1 MPVGK
6 TEEWENPRERFSEVL
21 KKYTSSEKKLKK
33 KKAETKETVVLQDLK
48 KNLEKET
55 EYHETILQNT
65 FQPEHASPRF
75 IKNKQ
80 REREVAE
87 KDNTD
92 DKIHHVEIHA
102 LNPKRRSRRE
112 LPSLATTEDDQVF
125 QEKSA
130 GGTRTEQT
138 DERAGKRRSKK
149 NKEAKKDTTGGYSE
163 DQLLQEYQQQIAE
176 TEEKSLIRGKTSE
189 RLSSSSH
196 EAHLN
201 NAVGKK
207 KKKKLKSLVTESDAS
222 ERDEVHELDD
232 KPSKA
237 RRKKQA
243 ATGESVSVAQEA
255 QGPVLDDSLVL
266 GVYIHRSDQLKT
278 DPLISHPMVKIHVV
292 DDLTGQYV
300 RKEDSHRPVS
310 SFYEQDNVDHI
321 LPIMTQPFDFK
332 KNKSVIPEWQEQIIF
347 NERFGH
353 FVQQGSEGPRV
364 MLFFEILD
372 FISMKEARAN
382 SDNMHEGG
390 GFKKI
395 AWAFLKLVGTNGVLN
410 IDSQVRLQ
418 LFCPP
423 ARAKR
428 QSNIIEVVDWW
439 RNYPR
444 KKYSSTLYV
453 TVKGIKLPEHVD
465 PSIRSMMA
473 LQEERGSTSYSEL
486 QNEVT
491 KRSLSQPLDNKPAVL
506 RWSRLPG
513 QVNMI
518 PNKHMLSFRGG
529 QMGCFT
535 VVFSHSGTLL
545 AAACADKDAFP
556 VVVYEIPSGKVLAA
570 FNGHL
575 KIVYNLCW
583 SSDDGTLLSASSDGT
598 VREWNVEKL
607 LLSSR
612 KILPHP
618 SFVYCAQ
625 YHPAAH
631 NLVVTG
637 GFDSLV
643 RVWKMDVDDV
653 NGLLLKEFDGH
664 SSYINTICF
673 DPDGSRMFSGD
684 NMGQILIWRTGVKK
698 HQQPCSQ
705 WRMEEVCFE
714 KSQNIFTLLGTDAT
728 ALLAPQNI
736 SELKG
741 ISINMLQL
749 HPNGRCL
756 LIHAKDSILRMM
768 DLRIRAVKKYIGAT
782 NYKERIYS
790 TFTPCGSFIFSGSE
804 DGMAYVW
811 NTETGDQVALYS
823 ELCFS
828 APLCG
833 LAFHPHE
840 NMVAFCAFAHSQP
853 IHVYL
858 YDRKASQLQVQNS
871 TACRSASVDTRSVSN
886 MPGTATLQETPADLD
901 QFIQAERLGRSV
913 RQQLDSLL
921 TGHQR
926 SSAVVHEPGRLGKNL
941 LPDSGSMRLPF
952 LSSHSALQLP
962 SSLSGQISSPT
973 AVSDRNDDLGSVPQH
988 PGSHF
993 KTPSNDFTSDAEPAQ
1008 QMVVSRHD
1016 YKACRSDELSL
1027 RPGDVIQVLYKD
1039 NDRWWFGR
1047 LDSGLQGYFP
1057 ASLVVEQN
1065 EGQPEW
1071 TSERTFS
1078 SRTRRQKSPDTHT
1091 TQDTTEAKV
1100 LAAVGSETDPEES
1113 DVRGKKKKKKKPHS
1127 TLTDTSGSTGARLTR
1142 RPLPKIPTQ
1151 DT

>member
-33 KKAETKETVVLQDLK
+33 KKAGTKETVALQDLK

-55 EYHETILQNT
+55 EYTETTLQNT

-75 IKNKQ
+75 IKNRQ

-92 DKIHHVEIHA
+92 GKIHHVEIHA
-102 LNPKRRSRRE
+102 QNPKRRSRRE
-112 LPSLATTEDDQVF
+112 LPSLATAEDDPVSR
-125 QEKSA
+125 EKSA
-130 GGTRTEQT
+130 DVTRT
-138 DERAGKRRSKK
+138 DDRAVKRRSKK
-149 NKEAKKDTTGGYSE
+149 SRESKAGTAAGYSE

-176 TEEKSLIRGKTSE
+176 TEEKSLISGKAGE

-196 EAHLN
+196 EVHLN
-201 NAVGKK
+201 NDVGKK
-207 KKKKLKSLVTESDAS
+207 KKKKLKSLVTESDAG
-222 ERDEVHELDD
+222 EGDDVHELEE
-232 KPSKA
+232 KTKSGKA

-243 ATGESVSVAQEA
+243 ATEESASVAQEA

-310 SFYEQDNVDHI
+310 SFYEQDTVGHI

-332 KNKSVIPEWQEQIIF
+332 KNKSVVPEWQEQIIF

-353 FVQQGSEGPRV
+353 FVQQGGEDPRV

-372 FISMKEARAN
+372 FVSMKEARAN
-382 SDNMHEGG
+382 YANTHEGG
-390 GFKKI
+390 GFKRI

-473 LQEERGSTSYSEL
+473 LQEERGSASYSEL

-491 KRSLSQPLDNKPAVL
+491 QRSSSQPLDNKPAVL

-513 QVNMI
+513 QVNTI

-607 LLSSR
+607 LLSSQ

-625 YHPAAH
+625 YHPAARS
-631 NLVVTG
+631 LVVTG

-673 DPDGSRMFSGD
+673 DSDGYRMFSGD
-684 NMGQILIWRTGVKK
+684 NTGQILIWRTSVKT

-705 WRMEEVCFE
+705 WRAEEVRYTRTDH
-714 KSQNIFTLLGTDAT
+714 SLVTLIMRSLF
-728 ALLAPQNI
+728 LAPQNV

-741 ISINMLQL
+741 MSINMLQL

-840 NMVAFCAFAHSQP
+840 NMVAFCAFGHSQP

-858 YDRKASQLQVQNS
+858 YDRKVSQLQNS
-871 TACRSASVDTRSVSN
+871 AACRSASVDSRTVSN

-926 SSAVVHEPGRLGKNL
+926 SAAGVHEPGRPGKVQV
-941 LPDSGSMRLPF
+941 PDSGPMRLPF
-952 LSSHSALQLP
+952 LSSHSTLQLSGSP
-962 SSLSGQISSPT
+962 SGQLSSPT
-973 AVSDRNDDLGSVPQH
+973 AASAGNDDLGSLPPH

-993 KTPSNDFTSDAEPAQ
+993 KAPSNDFATDAAPAQ
-1008 QMVVSRHD
+1008 LTVVSRHD
-1016 YKACRSDELSL
+1016 YEARRSDELSL

-1047 LDSGLQGYFP
+1047 LDSGLQGYFL

-1065 EGQPEW
+1065 ERQPEW
-1071 TSERTFS
+1071 TSERGFS
-1078 SRTRRQKSPDTHT
+1078 SGTRGRESPDPHT

-1100 LAAVGSETDPEES
+1100 LAAAGSETDPEES
-1113 DVRGKKKKKKKPHS
+1113 DVRGKKKKKKKKKK
-1127 TLTDTSGSTGARLTR
+1127 LTDTSGSTGARLTR

-1151 DT
+1151 DS